1 MPKLLL
7 DGDTDL
13 RELFWDRNAG
23 GIDALVEMTVA
34 GDGYGLVILV
44 EAAGVERIY
53 IDVMRCC
60 LLS

>member
-1 MPKLLL
+1 M
-7 DGDTDL
+7 DG
-13 RELFWDRNAG
+13 
-23 GIDALVEMTVA
+23 LVGMVVL